1 MSNTQKSPHTGHRDR
16 LRQRFLVNNGKDF
29 SDHELLELLLFYVI
43 PRMNTNEIAHRL
55 IDEFGS
61 LRNVCN
67 ADPARIEKVL
77 GAGKATATF
86 ISILFTIRKRIDLE
100 RYDMDKFIANSL
112 SKVGNFLVNYYKD
125 KPYEEICVMFLDNSF
140 KLLEFKSVSTGS
152 VNSASV
158 DIKSLV
164 RHAVMLDSTNVIIS
178 HNHPYGNTSPS
189 SYDRNLSF
197 QLEAALRTVNIS
209 LVEHII
215 VSELAYSPT
224 LHTRMTNAGR
234 VTEITKYKYFYDN

>member
-1 MSNTQKSPHTGHRDR
+1 MSNTPNTPHAGHRDR
-16 LRQRFLVNNGKDF
+16 LKKRFLVNNGKDF
-29 SDHELLELLLFYVI
+29 SDHELLELLLFYVL
-43 PRMNTNEIAHRL
+43 PRVNTNEIAHRL

-61 LRNVCN
+61 LRNLCN
-67 ADPARIEKVL
+67 ADPARIEKVE

-86 ISILFTIRKRIDLE
+86 ISVLSTVRKRIDLE

-112 SKVGNFLVNYYKD
+112 SKVGNFLVDYYKD
-125 KPYEEICVMFLDNSF
+125 KPCEEVCAMFLDSSF
-140 KLLEFKSVSTGS
+140 KLLEFKSISTGS

-158 DIKSLV
+158 DIKSIV
-164 RHAVMLDSTNVIIS
+164 KHAVMLDSTNVIIS

-189 SYDRNLSF
+189 SYDRNLSI
-197 QLEAALRTVNIS
+197 QLEAALRTVSIG

-224 LHTRMTNAGR
+224 LHARMTSSGR
-234 VTEITKYKYFYDN
+234 VAEISKYKYFYDN